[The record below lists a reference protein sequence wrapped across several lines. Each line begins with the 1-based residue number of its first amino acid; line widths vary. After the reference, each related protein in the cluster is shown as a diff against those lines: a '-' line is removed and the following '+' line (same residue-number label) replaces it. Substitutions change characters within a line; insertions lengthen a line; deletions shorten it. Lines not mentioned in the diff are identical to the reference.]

1 MAEQSPEFT
10 QPIPP
15 DNGRTTVREQVRR
28 GLERSAEALRGAQ
41 PEELTRP
48 AALRR
53 TMAQNA
59 VLSMG
64 ITNLALGALSFVA
77 PAVTGNCD
85 KVINRSKGKLFGVF
99 AVNPTHA
106 LVHAGLGAAGLAA
119 QRSARMS
126 ERYLQ
131 ATAVAYG
138 AMAAA
143 GFLKGRNQRK
153 DVYEVMGMA
162 INTADNVLHT
172 TWSLASAIFA
182 LQPRLMQGQ

>member
-1 MAEQSPEFT
+1 KRGTRPSAGPPPRERFLQPQAYDVPQLTPRRKEHPMAEQSPEFT

-28 GLERSAEALRGAQ
+28 GLERGAEARRGAQ

-48 AALRR
+48 AAPRR

-119 QRSARMS
+119 QRSAR
-126 ERYLQ
+126 
-131 ATAVAYG
+131 
-138 AMAAA
+138 
-143 GFLKGRNQRK
+143 
-153 DVYEVMGMA
+153 
-162 INTADNVLHT
+162 
-172 TWSLASAIFA
+172 
-182 LQPRLMQGQ
+182 